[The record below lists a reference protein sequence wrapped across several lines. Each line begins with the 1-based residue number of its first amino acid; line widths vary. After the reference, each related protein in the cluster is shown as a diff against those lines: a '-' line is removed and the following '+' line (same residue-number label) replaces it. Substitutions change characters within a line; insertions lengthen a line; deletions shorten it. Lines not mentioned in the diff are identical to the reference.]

1 MKHIFIVNP
10 ASGKGKAATAYI
22 PVIEDYIKKTGLD
35 AEIYVTKASR
45 DGMRYVEEIAKKG
58 EKVRF
63 YSCGGDGTLYEVVNG
78 CYKYQNCEVAN
89 IPLGS
94 GNDFVRL
101 FGKNMNLD
109 DNVNGVPVK
118 LDLILTD
125 GKVAINQCS
134 MGLDAE
140 ICAEQA
146 RFKKLPL
153 VGGELAYDLA
163 AVRCLLG
170 KLRNEFKVTI
180 DDEEVIEDTLLFCY
194 IGNSRWYGGGYKAGP
209 LAMPDD
215 GLLDFV
221 MVRLDRGRLRLLP
234 LVGKYK
240 KGEHLDWDITRF
252 RRGKKITVES
262 KKPAA
267 VNVDGECDY
276 VTKRTF
282 EIIEKGITY
291 IVPRG
296 SEFLEMH
303 EEEDII
309 KAK

>member
-10 ASGKGKAATAYI
+10 VSGKGKASNAYI
-22 PVIEDYIKKTGLD
+22 PVIEEYVKKNGLD
-35 AEIYVTKASR
+35 AEIYITKASR

-78 CYKYQNCEVAN
+78 RYKYDNCEVAS

-94 GNDFVRL
+94 GNDFVRF
-101 FGKNMNLD
+101 FGKNTNID
-109 DNVNGVPVK
+109 EIVNGEPVK

-134 MGLDAE
+134 MGIDAE

-146 RFKKLPL
+146 NFKKLPL
-153 VGGELAYDLA
+153 VSGEMAYNLAMLY
-163 AVRCLLG
+163 CFMG
-170 KLRNEFKVTI
+170 KLKSEFKITI
-180 DDEEVIEDTLLFCY
+180 DDKETLEGTFLFCY
-194 IGNSRWYGGGYKAGP
+194 IGNSRWYGGGWKAAP

-221 MVRLDRGRLRLLP
+221 MVKLDRSRLKLLP
-234 LVGKYK
+234 LIGKYK
-240 KGEHLDWDITRF
+240 KGEHLDWDITTF

-267 VNVDGECDY
+267 VNVDGECDH

-291 IVPRG
+291 VVPKN
-296 SEFLEMH
+296 SEFLKM
-303 EEEDII
+303 
-309 KAK
+309 K